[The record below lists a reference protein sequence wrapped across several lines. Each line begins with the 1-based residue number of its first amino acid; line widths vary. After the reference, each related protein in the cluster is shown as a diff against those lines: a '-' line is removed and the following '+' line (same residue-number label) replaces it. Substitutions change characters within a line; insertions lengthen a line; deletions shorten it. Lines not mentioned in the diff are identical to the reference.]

1 MTDESN
7 DPTTPREFDEAL
19 SALIRSAHE
28 NDVEVEGGWD
38 VADDG
43 TTTWAVEITRV
54 SPGD

>member
-7 DPTTPREFDEAL
+7 DPTTPGEFDEAL

-28 NDVEVEGGWD
+28 NGVEVEGGWD